1 MGIFHSR
8 FTARNSPETSILT
21 DQPGAGRVSPFCQAH
36 LAQADHG
43 TRLICGLQYA
53 HEGLLE
59 SGKAGNYTAAVKL
72 TQAIKNESYK
82 SSALFEITRA
92 RSKAGDLAGVLAVAN
107 ETSSAVEKTYSLVGA
122 AEGVLDAAST
132 LSPDALRWCAKTS
145 DSTFFGTFQ
154 QTNH

>member
-1 MGIFHSR
+1 
-8 FTARNSPETSILT
+8 
-21 DQPGAGRVSPFCQAH
+21 VSPFCQAH

-53 HEGLLE
+53 HEGLLG

-72 TQAIKNESYK
+72 TQAIQNESYK
-82 SSALFEITRA
+82 SSALFEIARA

-122 AEGVLDAAST
+122 AEGILEAASR
-132 LSPDALRWCAKTS
+132 P
-145 DSTFFGTFQ
+145 
-154 QTNH
+154 